1 MDWDERFLQGDPQHG
16 YVPSPPLP
24 QAVQGV
30 APGRALELACG
41 AGRHAIFLAEQG
53 WKVHAV
59 DASRVGVQRMLD
71 EAYKRGV
78 SKLILAEVADIE
90 SPRFRIEGQHD
101 LVSVFYFLHRP
112 LFAQIRAAVRPGGV
126 FVAAIHVR
134 SARDEEGRFLLEP
147 GELRA
152 LFSDWE
158 IVHSREGTAAES
170 NHRHGVAELIARKP
184 A

>member
-1 MDWDERFLQGDPQHG
+1 MDWDERFLRGDELHG

-24 QAVQGV
+24 QAIKGV
-30 APGRALELACG
+30 APGRALDLASG

-78 SKLILAEVADIE
+78 SKLILGEVADIE
-90 SPRFRIEGQHD
+90 SPRFQIEGEHD
-101 LVSVFYFLHRP
+101 LVCVLYFLHRP
-112 LFAQIRAAVRPGGV
+112 LFAQIRHAVRPGGL

-134 SARDEEGRFLLEP
+134 TARDEEGRFLLEP

-152 LFSDWE
+152 LFADWE
-158 IVHSREGTAAES
+158 IVHSREGAAAES
-170 NHRHGVAELIARKP
+170 DHRHGTAELIARKP